1 MIPILIQFYNRK
13 KNERTSRNEQNTYS
27 VGTKYYFSSWDQI
40 IVKDEVLYKCCTTT
54 LGSTIEQPIVPEVMN
69 NILNMCHCS
78 LLSKHL
84 GIKKTKVRFTR
95 NFYWFALRE
104 DIWIFVISCDTC
116 AINKSPAHKP
126 KAPQGSMFFGDY
138 IGPLL
143 ITKRKNRFIVVFM
156 DYFFKWFEA
165 FPVPYQTAECKA
177 RELLNEIIS
186 RSGCPM
192 MLHSEQR
199 RNYQSN
205 ILQEIFA

>member
-1 MIPILIQFYNRK
+1 MCAFHELMSLKGIHIPFQQLQILQKEQSPGNRKRNLLCQISQLGEADILLFIDFKWMIPILIQFYNRK

-104 DIWIFVISCDTC
+104 DI
-116 AINKSPAHKP
+116 
-126 KAPQGSMFFGDY
+126 
-138 IGPLL
+138 
-143 ITKRKNRFIVVFM
+143 
-156 DYFFKWFEA
+156 
-165 FPVPYQTAECKA
+165 
-177 RELLNEIIS
+177 
-186 RSGCPM
+186 
-192 MLHSEQR
+192 
-199 RNYQSN
+199 
-205 ILQEIFA
+205 